1 MAASLAHPAGP
12 GVCLEVKGVA
22 CGVTREA
29 LVAGV
34 AAGAAVDGVVIGVSA
49 LEGLCKCASVCE
61 HEDDVPGGVPV
72 KPRRAPASHSCLLR
86 ADRRAV
92 LVATRLRIGEAR

>member
-49 LEGLCKCASVCE
+49 LDGFCKCA
-61 HEDDVPGGVPV
+61 
-72 KPRRAPASHSCLLR
+72 
-86 ADRRAV
+86 
-92 LVATRLRIGEAR
+92 